1 MDFLFTIFSF
11 ILLISIIVG
20 IHELG
25 HFLTARFYDIHV
37 LKFKIG
43 FGKELFSFQDK
54 RNCSYSFGIL
64 PLGGYVQMLGENN
77 PVQEGSEITLVNK
90 KSYLQATPGERAAVT
105 IAGPL
110 ANFILAAFVYFY
122 LAMVGTTQLTA
133 FVGDV
138 ITGSPSEEYGIIT
151 KDKIL
156 EVDGESVRVFN
167 DINLILSKRIG
178 DTGSIGIK
186 YLRNNE
192 EKIVFISVNDW
203 LSENDQTAPSV
214 ALGIQPFLPP
224 LVGTLEPNGPAYVH
238 GIKEGDLIQSINN
251 NDISTWQELSRALSD
266 LPNQLIDVQILRDQR
281 SQKLMLETSSYLDEE
296 GLSKGRIGILASNN
310 LNQWPDEYIVEK
322 KENLFSA
329 VLVGFQDTYRYTL
342 LIISSIG
349 KMISGSISADN
360 LGGPIQIS
368 VLAGS
373 AAKAGYVTFLSM
385 VALLSINLGLL
396 NLLPIPILDGGQLVM
411 IGIEKIKG
419 SPVSDMTLEY
429 SMRVGIVLIVSLM
442 IFAFANDIA
451 RLILL

>member
-1 MDFLFTIFSF
+1 MDLLVTIFSF

-43 FGKELFSFQDK
+43 FGKELFSFQDR
-54 RNCSYSFGIL
+54 RNCNYSFGIL
-64 PLGGYVQMLGENN
+64 PLGGYVQMLGENI
-77 PVQEGSEITLVNK
+77 PVQEGSDDPQENK

-110 ANFILAAFVYFY
+110 ANFFLAAFVYFF
-122 LAMVGTTQLTA
+122 LAIVGTTQLSS

-138 ITGSPSEEYGIIT
+138 VVGSPSEKYGILA

-156 EVDGESVRVFN
+156 EVDDESVRVFN

-178 DTGSIGIK
+178 DTGSIKIK
-186 YLRNNE
+186 YLRGNAENT
-192 EKIVFISVNDW
+192 ISIPIKEW
-203 LSENDQTAPSV
+203 LSENDQSAPSAV
-214 ALGIQPFLPP
+214 LGIQPFLPP
-224 LVGTLEPNGPAYVH
+224 VVGKLQPDGPAYIH
-238 GIKEGDLIQSINN
+238 GIKEGDLIQAINN
-251 NDISTWQELSRALSD
+251 NEISTWQDLSRTLSD
-266 LPNQLIDVQILRDQR
+266 LPNQLIDLQILRDQR
-281 SQKLMLETSSYLDEE
+281 SQNLMLETSSFLDGE
-296 GLSKGRIGILASNN
+296 GAERGRIGILASND
-310 LNQWPDEYIVEK
+310 LNQWPDDYIIEK
-322 KENLFSA
+322 RENLFSA
-329 VLVGFQDTYRYTL
+329 VIVGFQDTYRYTL

-442 IFAFANDIA
+442 IFAFANDIS
-451 RLILL
+451 RLI

>member
-105 IAGPL
+105 IAGTL
-110 ANFILAAFVYFY
+110 AHFILAAFVYFY

-224 LVGTLEPNGPAYVH
+224 LVGTLQPNGPAYVH

-251 NDISTWQELSRALSD
+251 NDISTWQELSKALSD
-266 LPNQLIDVQILRDQR
+266 LPNQLIDIQILRDQR

-296 GLSKGRIGILASNN
+296 GVSKGRIGILASND

-451 RLILL
+451 RLI

>member
-90 KSYLQATPGERAAVT
+90 KSYLQASPGERAAVT

-122 LAMVGTTQLTA
+122 LAMVGTTQLSS

-224 LVGTLEPNGPAYVH
+224 LVGTLQPNGPAYVH

-296 GLSKGRIGILASNN
+296 GLSKGRIGILASND

-451 RLILL
+451 RLI

>member
-1 MDFLFTIFSF
+1 MDILFTILSF

-25 HFLTARFYDIHV
+25 HFLTARFYNIHV

-43 FGKELFSFQDK
+43 FGKELFSFEDK

-77 PVQEGSEITLVNK
+77 PVQEESDIQLQDK

-105 IAGPL
+105 FAGPL
-110 ANFILAAFVYFY
+110 ANFILAALVYFY
-122 LAMVGTTQLTA
+122 LALVGTTQLSS

-138 ITGSPSEEYGIIT
+138 VPGSLFAEYGIEV
-151 KDKIL
+151 KDKIV
-156 EVDGESVRVFN
+156 EVDQQSVTVFN

-178 DTGSIGIK
+178 DTGSINVK
-186 YLRNNE
+186 YLRNGNE
-192 EKIVFISVNDW
+192 ESISVPINNW
-203 LSENDQTAPSV
+203 LSKNDQTSPSYV
-214 ALGIQPFLPP
+214 LGIQPFLPP
-224 LVGTLEPNGPAYVH
+224 IVGKLQDKGPASNF
-238 GIKEGDLIQSINN
+238 GIKEGDLIQSINGN
-251 NDISTWQELSRALSD
+251 VILTWQDLSKNLSQ
-266 LPNQLIDVQILRDQR
+266 LPNQLIELQILRD
-281 SQKLMLETSSYLDEE
+281 KTVENLILETSSFLDSE
-296 GLSKGRIGILASNN
+296 GVQKGRIGILASNN
-310 LNQWPDEYIVEK
+310 LNQWPDEYVVEK
-322 KENLFSA
+322 KESFFSA
-329 VLVGFQDTYRYTL
+329 LLVGIKDTYRYTL

-396 NLLPIPILDGGQLVM
+396 NLLPIPILDGGQLLM
-411 IGIEKIKG
+411 IAIEKMKG

-429 SMRVGIVLIVSLM
+429 SMRVGLLLVVSLM

-451 RLILL
+451 RLI

>member
-1 MDFLFTIFSF
+1 MDILFTILSF
-11 ILLISIIVG
+11 IFLISIIVG

-25 HFLTARFYDIHV
+25 HFLTARFYNIHV

-43 FGKELFSFQDK
+43 FGKELFSFEDK

-77 PVQEGSEITLVNK
+77 PVQEESDIQLQDK

-105 IAGPL
+105 FAGPL
-110 ANFILAAFVYFY
+110 ANFILAALVYFY
-122 LAMVGTTQLTA
+122 LALVGTTQLSS

-138 ITGSPSEEYGIIT
+138 VPGSLFAEYGIEV
-151 KDKIL
+151 KDKIV
-156 EVDGESVRVFN
+156 EIDQQSVRVFN

-178 DTGSIGIK
+178 DTGSINVK
-186 YLRNNE
+186 YLRNGNE
-192 EKIVFISVNDW
+192 ESISVPINNW
-203 LSENDQTAPSV
+203 LSKNDQTSPSYV
-214 ALGIQPFLPP
+214 LGIQPFLPP
-224 LVGTLEPNGPAYVH
+224 IVGKLQDKGPASNF
-238 GIKEGDLIQSINN
+238 GIKEGDLIQSINGN
-251 NDISTWQELSRALSD
+251 VILTWQDLSKNLSQ
-266 LPNQLIDVQILRDQR
+266 LPNQLIELQILRD
-281 SQKLMLETSSYLDEE
+281 KTVENLMLETSSFLDSE
-296 GLSKGRIGILASNN
+296 GVQKGRIGILASNN
-310 LNQWPDEYIVEK
+310 LNQWPDEYVVEK
-322 KENLFSA
+322 KESFFSA
-329 VLVGFQDTYRYTL
+329 LLVGIKDTYRYTL

-396 NLLPIPILDGGQLVM
+396 NLLPIPILDGGQLLM
-411 IGIEKIKG
+411 IAIEKMKG

-429 SMRVGIVLIVSLM
+429 SMRVGLVLVVSLM

-451 RLILL
+451 RLI

>member
-138 ITGSPSEEYGIIT
+138 ITGSLSEEYGIIT

-251 NDISTWQELSRALSD
+251 NDISTWQELSKALSD

-310 LNQWPDEYIVEK
+310 LKQWPAEYVVER
-322 KENLFSA
+322 KENLFNA
-329 VLVGFQDTYRYTL
+329 FITGLVDTYKYTT
-342 LIISSIG
+342 LIIHSIG
-349 KMISGSISADN
+349 KMMGGSISADN

-385 VALLSINLGLL
+385 IALLSINLGLL
-396 NLLPIPILDGGQLVM
+396 NLLPIPILDGGQLLM
-411 IGIEKIKG
+411 IAMEKIKG
-419 SPVSDMTLEY
+419 SPVSDMTVEY
-429 SMRVGIVLIVSLM
+429 SMRIGIVLVVSLM
-442 IFAFANDIA
+442 VFAFANDIA
-451 RLILL
+451 RLI

>member
-266 LPNQLIDVQILRDQR
+266 LPNQLIDIQILRDQR

-296 GLSKGRIGILASNN
+296 GVSKGRIGILASND

-451 RLILL
+451 RLI

>member
-1 MDFLFTIFSF
+1 MDILFTILSF

-25 HFLTARFYDIHV
+25 HFLTARFNNIHV

-43 FGKELFSFQDK
+43 FGKELFSFEDK

-64 PLGGYVQMLGENN
+64 PLGGYVQMLGEHN
-77 PVQEGSEITLVNK
+77 PVQEESDIQLQDK

-105 IAGPL
+105 FAGPL
-110 ANFILAAFVYFY
+110 ANFILAALVYFY
-122 LAMVGTTQLTA
+122 LALVGTTQLSS
-133 FVGDV
+133 FVGDIV
-138 ITGSPSEEYGIIT
+138 PGSLFAEYGIEV
-151 KDKIL
+151 KDKIV
-156 EVDGESVRVFN
+156 EVDQQSVTVFN

-178 DTGSIGIK
+178 DTGSINVK
-186 YLRNNE
+186 YLRNGNE
-192 EKIVFISVNDW
+192 ESISVPINNW
-203 LSENDQTAPSV
+203 LSKNDQTSPSYV
-214 ALGIQPFLPP
+214 LGIQPFLPP
-224 LVGTLEPNGPAYVH
+224 IVGKLQDKGPASNF
-238 GIKEGDLIQSINN
+238 GIKEGDLIQSINGN
-251 NDISTWQELSRALSD
+251 VILTWQDLSKNLSQ
-266 LPNQLIDVQILRDQR
+266 LPNQLIELQILRD
-281 SQKLMLETSSYLDEE
+281 KTVENLMLETSSFLDSE
-296 GLSKGRIGILASNN
+296 GVQKGRIGILASNN
-310 LNQWPDEYIVEK
+310 LNQWPDEYVVEK
-322 KENLFSA
+322 KESFFSA
-329 VLVGFQDTYRYTL
+329 LLVGIKDTYRYTL

-396 NLLPIPILDGGQLVM
+396 NLLPIPILDGGQLLM
-411 IGIEKIKG
+411 IAIEKMKG

-429 SMRVGIVLIVSLM
+429 SMRVGLVLVVSLM

-451 RLILL
+451 RLI

>member
-1 MDFLFTIFSF
+1 MDILFTILSF

-25 HFLTARFYDIHV
+25 HFLTARFYNIHV

-43 FGKELFSFQDK
+43 FGKELFSFEDK

-77 PVQEGSEITLVNK
+77 PVQEESDIQLQDK

-105 IAGPL
+105 FAGPL
-110 ANFILAAFVYFY
+110 ANFILAALVYFY
-122 LAMVGTTQLTA
+122 LALVGTTQLSS

-138 ITGSPSEEYGIIT
+138 VPGSLFAEYGIEV
-151 KDKIL
+151 KDKIV
-156 EVDGESVRVFN
+156 EVDQQSVTVFN

-178 DTGSIGIK
+178 DTGSINVK
-186 YLRNNE
+186 YLRNGNE
-192 EKIVFISVNDW
+192 ESISVPIDNW
-203 LSENDQTAPSV
+203 LSKNDQTSPSYV
-214 ALGIQPFLPP
+214 LGIQPFLPP
-224 LVGTLEPNGPAYVH
+224 IVGKLQDKGPASNF
-238 GIKEGDLIQSINN
+238 GIKEGDLIQSINGN
-251 NDISTWQELSRALSD
+251 VILTWQDLSKNLSQ
-266 LPNQLIDVQILRDQR
+266 LPNQLIELQILRD
-281 SQKLMLETSSYLDEE
+281 KTVENLMLETSSFLDSE
-296 GLSKGRIGILASNN
+296 GVQKGRIGILASNN
-310 LNQWPDEYIVEK
+310 LNQWPDEYVVEK
-322 KENLFSA
+322 KESFFSA
-329 VLVGFQDTYRYTL
+329 LLVGIKDTYRYTL

-396 NLLPIPILDGGQLVM
+396 NLLPIPILDGGQLLM
-411 IGIEKIKG
+411 IAIEKMKG

-429 SMRVGIVLIVSLM
+429 SMRVGLVMVVSLM

-451 RLILL
+451 RLI

>member
-1 MDFLFTIFSF
+1 MDILFTILSF

-25 HFLTARFYDIHV
+25 HFLTARFYNIHV

-43 FGKELFSFQDK
+43 FGKELFSFEDK
-54 RNCSYSFGIL
+54 QNCSYSFGIL

-77 PVQEGSEITLVNK
+77 PVQEESDIQLQDK

-105 IAGPL
+105 FAGPL
-110 ANFILAAFVYFY
+110 ANFILAALVYFY
-122 LAMVGTTQLTA
+122 LALVGTTQLSS

-138 ITGSPSEEYGIIT
+138 VPGSLFAEYGIEV
-151 KDKIL
+151 KDKIV
-156 EVDGESVRVFN
+156 EVDQQSVTVFN

-178 DTGSIGIK
+178 DTGSINVK
-186 YLRNNE
+186 YLRNGNE
-192 EKIVFISVNDW
+192 ESISVPIDNW
-203 LSENDQTAPSV
+203 LSKNDQTSPSYV
-214 ALGIQPFLPP
+214 LGIQPFLPP
-224 LVGTLEPNGPAYVH
+224 IVGKLQDKGPASNF
-238 GIKEGDLIQSINN
+238 GIKEGDLIQSINGN
-251 NDISTWQELSRALSD
+251 VILTWQDLSKNLSQ
-266 LPNQLIDVQILRDQR
+266 LPNQLIELQILRD
-281 SQKLMLETSSYLDEE
+281 KTVENLMLETSSFLDSE
-296 GLSKGRIGILASNN
+296 GVQKGRIGILASNN
-310 LNQWPDEYIVEK
+310 LNQWPDEYVVEK
-322 KENLFSA
+322 KESFFSA
-329 VLVGFQDTYRYTL
+329 LLVGIKDTYRYTL

-396 NLLPIPILDGGQLVM
+396 NLLPIPILDGGQLLM
-411 IGIEKIKG
+411 IAIEKMKG

-429 SMRVGIVLIVSLM
+429 
-442 IFAFANDIA
+442 
-451 RLILL
+451 

>member
-25 HFLTARFYDIHV
+25 HFLTARFYNIHV

-122 LAMVGTTQLTA
+122 LAMVGTTQLSS
-133 FVGDV
+133 FVGEV
-138 ITGSPSEEYGIIT
+138 IAGSPSEEYGIIT

-266 LPNQLIDVQILRDQR
+266 LPNQLIDIQILRDQR

-296 GLSKGRIGILASNN
+296 GVPKGRMGILASND

-451 RLILL
+451 RLI

>member
-25 HFLTARFYDIHV
+25 HFLTARFYNIHV

-122 LAMVGTTQLTA
+122 LAMVGTTQLSS
-133 FVGDV
+133 FVGEV
-138 ITGSPSEEYGIIT
+138 IAGSPSEEYGIIT

-224 LVGTLEPNGPAYVH
+224 LVGTLEPNGPAYLH

-266 LPNQLIDVQILRDQR
+266 LPNQLIDIQILRDQR

-296 GLSKGRIGILASNN
+296 GVSKGRMGILASND

-451 RLILL
+451 RLI

>member
-1 MDFLFTIFSF
+1 MYKRQ
-11 ILLISIIVG
+11 G

-122 LAMVGTTQLTA
+122 LAMVGTTQLSS

-138 ITGSPSEEYGIIT
+138 IAGSPSEEYGIIT

-192 EKIVFISVNDW
+192 EKIVSISVNDW

-224 LVGTLEPNGPAYVH
+224 LVGTLQPNGPAYVLS
-238 GIKEGDLIQSINN
+238 LIHI
-251 NDISTWQELSRALSD
+251 
-266 LPNQLIDVQILRDQR
+266 
-281 SQKLMLETSSYLDEE
+281 
-296 GLSKGRIGILASNN
+296 
-310 LNQWPDEYIVEK
+310 
-322 KENLFSA
+322 
-329 VLVGFQDTYRYTL
+329 
-342 LIISSIG
+342 
-349 KMISGSISADN
+349 
-360 LGGPIQIS
+360 
-368 VLAGS
+368 
-373 AAKAGYVTFLSM
+373 
-385 VALLSINLGLL
+385 
-396 NLLPIPILDGGQLVM
+396 
-411 IGIEKIKG
+411 
-419 SPVSDMTLEY
+419 
-429 SMRVGIVLIVSLM
+429 
-442 IFAFANDIA
+442 
-451 RLILL
+451 